1 MRIFTKGVIP
11 ALIGLGLSVASAPA
25 SFADPNRYIPV
36 RDQRAA
42 ILDCRYEMGLRGA
55 ARFAA
60 EWPEVPPGGQTVSW
74 IVPGPNLS
82 PAQTDRVNECADK
95 RLGRNPTPRF
105 ASGQQQTVERRYSR
119 CPKHAAILYGG
130 SGVCVKGH

>member
-60 EWPEVPPGGQTVSW
+60 KWPEVQPGGQTISW

-95 RLGRNPTPRF
+95 RLGLFPTPRDHR
-105 ASGQQQTVERRYSR
+105 GQHRPAHSLPTRRTSARSR
-119 CPKHAAILYGG
+119 
-130 SGVCVKGH
+130 